1 MIETVKDRVS
11 ISQLMRDLNLEVV
24 YMPEKEEYFVE
35 SEDVNR
41 TGLPL
46 AGYFE
51 YFPYERI
58 QIIGK
63 TEYTYFQNISKKE
76 REEVL
81 DKFFSYEIPVL
92 IVTRGLE
99 VDKDII
105 KKAKKYQ
112 RIVLSSK
119 SNTTRFINRLSNYLD
134 SKLAPHV
141 TIHGVLVDVYGI
153 GVLIKGESS
162 IGKSET
168 ALELIQKGHRL
179 VADDAVE
186 IRKGDES
193 RLVGQAPEL
202 LKHYMEIRGIG
213 IIDVKSLYGVGA
225 IKNQKAIDLVIE
237 LENWNQK
244 KYYDRLGLDREY
256 EEILGKEIEKLV
268 IPVKPGRNT
277 SMIIEV
283 AAMNFRQK
291 GMGIDAAKEF
301 TEKLS
306 QAIDK

>member
-186 IRKGDES
+186 IRKVDES

-268 IPVKPGRNT
+268 IPIKPGRNT

>member
-1 MIETVKDRVS
+1 MIEAVKDKVS
-11 ISQLMRDLNLEVV
+11 ISQLISDLNLNVI
-24 YMPEKEEYFVE
+24 YMQEGIEYYVE
-35 SEDVNR
+35 SEDLNR
-41 TGLPL
+41 AALPL

-63 TEYTYFQNISKKE
+63 TEYTYFKNIEKE
-76 REEVL
+76 KREEIL

-92 IVTRGLE
+92 IITRDLK
-99 VDKDII
+99 VDEDII
-105 KKAKKYQ
+105 EKAKKYN
-112 RIVLSSK
+112 RVVLSSK
-119 SNTTRFINRLSNYLD
+119 SNTTRFINRLSDYLD
-134 SKLAPHV
+134 NKLAPH
-141 TIHGVLVDVYGI
+141 INMHGVLVDVYGI

-168 ALELIQKGHRL
+168 GLELIQKGHRL

-186 IRKGDES
+186 IRRVDDS
-193 RLVGQAPEL
+193 RLVGQAPEI

-213 IIDVKSLYGVGA
+213 IIDIKSLYGVGA
-225 IKNQKAIDLVIE
+225 IKNQKSIDLVVK
-237 LENWNQK
+237 LENWNQL

-256 EEILGKEIEKLV
+256 ENILGIQVEKLV
-268 IPVKPGRNT
+268 VPVKPGRNT
-277 SMIIEV
+277 SMVIEV
-283 AAMNFRQK
+283 AAMNFRQR

-306 QAIDK
+306 KAIDK

>member
-1 MIETVKDRVS
+1 MIEKVKDRVS
-11 ISQLMRDLNLEVV
+11 ISQIIRDLNLKVI
-24 YMPEKEEYFVE
+24 YMQEDIDYYVE

-41 TGLPL
+41 AALPL

-63 TEYTYFQNISKKE
+63 TEYTYFQNVKKE
-76 REEVL
+76 KREEIL
-81 DKFFSYEIPVL
+81 DRFFSYEIPVL
-92 IVTRGLE
+92 IVTRDLE

-105 KKAKKYQ
+105 EKAKKYN
-112 RIVLSSK
+112 RVILSSK
-119 SNTTRFINRLSNYLD
+119 CNTTRFINRLSNYLD
-134 SKLAPHV
+134 NKLAPQV
-141 TIHGVLVDVYGI
+141 TMHGVLVDVYGI

-186 IRKGDES
+186 IRKVDDS
-193 RLVGQAPEL
+193 RLVGQAPEI

-225 IKNQKAIDLVIE
+225 IKNQKMVDLVVE
-237 LENWNQK
+237 LENWSQQ

-256 EEILGKEIEKLV
+256 EDILGTQVEKIV
-268 IPVKPGRNT
+268 VPVKPGRNT

-283 AAMNFRQK
+283 AAMNFRQR
-291 GMGIDAAKEF
+291 GMGIDAAQEF
-301 TEKLS
+301 TQKLS

>member
-1 MIETVKDRVS
+1 MEQSKDRVS
-11 ISQLMRDLNLEVV
+11 ILQLIRDLNLRVE
-24 YMPEKEEYFVE
+24 YMPEDSDFFVE

-63 TEYTYFQNISKKE
+63 TEFTYFENIDKDE
-76 REEVL
+76 RRKRL

-99 VDKDII
+99 ISEDILE
-105 KKAKKYQ
+105 KAKKYK
-112 RIVLSSK
+112 RAVLSSEC
-119 SNTTRFINRLSNYLD
+119 STTRFINKLSNYLD
-134 SKLAPHV
+134 NKLAPHV
-141 TIHGVLVDVYGI
+141 TLHGVLVDVYGI

-186 IRKGDES
+186 IRKVDDS

-213 IIDVKSLYGVGA
+213 IMDVKSLYGVGA

-237 LENWNQK
+237 LENWNQQ

-256 EEILGKEIEKLV
+256 EEILGKKVEKLV

-291 GMGIDAAKEF
+291 GMGIDAAQEF
-301 TEKLS
+301 TKKLS
-306 QAIDK
+306 EVIDK

>member
-1 MIETVKDRVS
+1 MIETVKDKVS
-11 ISQLMRDLNLEVV
+11 ISQLMNDLNLEKV
-24 YMPEKEEYFVE
+24 YMPEDKEYFVE

-41 TGLPL
+41 TALPL

-63 TEYTYFQNISKKE
+63 TEYTYFQNVNKE
-76 REEVL
+76 KREKIL
-81 DKFFSYEIPVL
+81 DEFFSYEIPVL

-99 VDKDII
+99 VDEDIVE
-105 KKAKKYQ
+105 KAKKYK
-112 RIVLSSK
+112 RVVLSSK
-119 SNTTRFINRLSNYLD
+119 CSTTRFMNKLSNYLD

-141 TIHGVLVDVYGI
+141 TVHGVLVDVYGI

-186 IRKGDES
+186 IRKVDDS
-193 RLVGQAPEL
+193 RLVGQAPEI

-213 IIDVKSLYGVGA
+213 IKVCMVL
-225 IKNQKAIDLVIE
+225 E
-237 LENWNQK
+237 L
-244 KYYDRLGLDREY
+244 
-256 EEILGKEIEKLV
+256 
-268 IPVKPGRNT
+268 
-277 SMIIEV
+277 
-283 AAMNFRQK
+283 
-291 GMGIDAAKEF
+291 
-301 TEKLS
+301 
-306 QAIDK
+306 

>member
-186 IRKGDES
+186 IRKVDES

-244 KYYDRLGLDREY
+244 KDYDRLGLDREY

>member
-41 TGLPL
+41 AALPL

-186 IRKGDES
+186 IRKVDES

>member
-1 MIETVKDRVS
+1 METVKDTVS
-11 ISQLMRDLNLEVV
+11 ISQLIKDLNLEVV
-24 YMPEKEEYFVE
+24 YMPEDKEYFVE

-58 QIIGK
+58 QIIGR
-63 TEYTYFQNISKKE
+63 TEYTYFQNINKE
-76 REEVL
+76 KREEIL

-92 IVTRGLE
+92 IVTRDLQ
-99 VDKDII
+99 VDQDII
-105 KKAKKYQ
+105 ENAKKYK
-112 RIVLSSK
+112 RVVLSSK
-119 SNTTRFINRLSNYLD
+119 CNTTRFTNKLSNYLD

-141 TIHGVLVDVYGI
+141 TMHGVLVDVYGI

-179 VADDAVE
+179 IADDAVE
-186 IRKGDES
+186 IRKVDDS

-202 LKHYMEIRGIG
+202 IKHYMEIRGIG

-225 IKNQKAIDLVIE
+225 IKNQKAIDMVIE
-237 LENWNQK
+237 LENWNQQ

-256 EEILGKEIEKLV
+256 EEILGRKIEKLV

-283 AAMNFRQK
+283 AAMNFRQR
-291 GMGIDAAKEF
+291 GMGIDAAQEF
-301 TEKLS
+301 TKKLS
-306 QAIDK
+306 EVIDK

>member
-63 TEYTYFQNISKKE
+63 TEYTYFQYISKKE

-186 IRKGDES
+186 IRKVDES

>member
-1 MIETVKDRVS
+1 MEETVKDRVA
-11 ISQLMRDLNLEVV
+11 ISQLIVDLNLEVA
-24 YMPEKEEYFVE
+24 YMPKGKEYYVE

-58 QIIGK
+58 QIIGR
-63 TEYTYFQNISKKE
+63 TEYTYFQNIDKDKRKE
-76 REEVL
+76 IL

-92 IVTRGLE
+92 IVTRDLE
-99 VDKDII
+99 VDVDII
-105 KKAKKYQ
+105 ESAKKHN
-112 RIVLSSK
+112 RVVLSSR
-119 SNTTRFINRLSNYLD
+119 SNTTRFINKLSNYLNN
-134 SKLAPHV
+134 KLAPHL
-141 TIHGVLVDVYGI
+141 TMHGVLVDVYGI
-153 GVLIKGESS
+153 GVLIKGESG

-179 VADDAVE
+179 IADDAVE
-186 IRKGDES
+186 IRKVDDT
-193 RLVGQAPEL
+193 RLVGQAPEI

-225 IKNQKAIDLVIE
+225 IKNQKAIDLVVE
-237 LENWNQK
+237 LENWNQQ

-256 EEILGKEIEKLV
+256 VEILGTQVEKLV

-291 GMGIDAAKEF
+291 GMGIDAAQEF
-301 TEKLS
+301 TQKLTK
-306 QAIDK
+306 AIDK

>member
-11 ISQLMRDLNLEVV
+11 ISKLMRDINLEVV

-141 TIHGVLVDVYGI
+141 TIHGDLVDVYGI

-186 IRKGDES
+186 IRKVDES

>member
-141 TIHGVLVDVYGI
+141 TIHGVLGDVYGI

-186 IRKGDES
+186 IRKVDES

-291 GMGIDAAKEF
+291 GMGIDASNEF
-301 TEKLS
+301 TENLS

>member
-1 MIETVKDRVS
+1 MEQSKDRVS
-11 ISQLMRDLNLEVV
+11 ILQLIRDLNLRVE
-24 YMPEKEEYFVE
+24 YMPEDSDFFVE

-63 TEYTYFQNISKKE
+63 TEFTYFENIDKDE
-76 REEVL
+76 RRKRL

-99 VDKDII
+99 ISEDILE
-105 KKAKKYQ
+105 KAKKYK
-112 RIVLSSK
+112 RAVLISK
-119 SNTTRFINRLSNYLD
+119 YITTRYINKLSNYLD
-134 SKLAPHV
+134 NKLAPHV
-141 TIHGVLVDVYGI
+141 TLHGVLVDVYGI

-186 IRKGDES
+186 IRKVDDS

-237 LENWNQK
+237 LENWNQQ

-256 EEILGKEIEKLV
+256 EEILGKKVEKLV

-291 GMGIDAAKEF
+291 GMGIDAAQEF
-301 TEKLS
+301 TKKLS
-306 QAIDK
+306 EVIDK

>member
-51 YFPYERI
+51 YCTYERI

-186 IRKGDES
+186 IRKVDES

>member
-99 VDKDII
+99 V
-105 KKAKKYQ
+105 
-112 RIVLSSK
+112 
-119 SNTTRFINRLSNYLD
+119 
-134 SKLAPHV
+134 APHV

-186 IRKGDES
+186 IRKVDES

>member
-11 ISQLMRDLNLEVV
+11 ISLLMRDLNLEVV

-186 IRKGDES
+186 IRKVDES

>member
-1 MIETVKDRVS
+1 MEETIKDRVS
-11 ISQLMRDLNLEVV
+11 ISQLIEELNLKVIN
-24 YMPEKEEYFVE
+24 MPKDMEYYVE
-35 SEDVNR
+35 CEDVNR

-51 YFPYERI
+51 YFAYERI
-58 QIIGK
+58 QIIGR
-63 TEYTYFQNISKKE
+63 TEYNYFKNIDNNRRKKI
-76 REEVL
+76 L

-92 IVTRGLE
+92 IVTRDLE
-99 VDKDII
+99 VDEDII
-105 KKAKKYQ
+105 EYAKKYN
-112 RIVLSSK
+112 RVVLSIN
-119 SNTTRFINRLSNYLD
+119 SNTTRFINKLSNYLD
-134 SKLAPHV
+134 NKLAPYV

-186 IRKGDES
+186 IKKVDES

-225 IKNQKAIDLVIE
+225 IKNQKSIDLVIE
-237 LENWNQK
+237 LESWNQQ

-256 EEILGKEIEKLV
+256 EKILDKKIEKLV

-283 AAMNFRQK
+283 AAMNFRQR
-291 GMGIDAAKEF
+291 GMGIDAAQEF

-306 QAIDK
+306 KAIDK

>member
-186 IRKGDES
+186 IRKVDES

-306 QAIDK
+306 QAIYK

>member
-63 TEYTYFQNISKKE
+63 TEYTYFQNIRKKE

-186 IRKGDES
+186 IRKVDES

>member
-1 MIETVKDRVS
+1 METTEKDKVS
-11 ISQLMRDLNLEVV
+11 ISQLVTDLNLKKIN
-24 YMPEKEEYFVE
+24 MPEDREYFVE
-35 SEDVNR
+35 SEDINR

-63 TEYTYFQNISKKE
+63 TEYTYFQNIKREK
-76 REEVL
+76 REEIL
-81 DKFFSYEIPVL
+81 DKFFSYEIPVV
-92 IVTRGLE
+92 IITRDLDIDE
-99 VDKDII
+99 DII
-105 KKAKKYQ
+105 EKAKKYN
-112 RIVLSSK
+112 RVLLSSK
-119 SNTTRFINRLSNYLD
+119 IGTTRFINKLSNYLD
-134 SKLAPHV
+134 NKLAPHV
-141 TIHGVLVDVYGI
+141 TLHGVLVDVYGI

-186 IRKGDES
+186 IRKVDDS
-193 RLVGQAPEL
+193 RLIGQAPEL
-202 LKHYMEIRGIG
+202 IKHYMEIRGIG
-213 IIDVKSLYGVGA
+213 IIDVRSLYGVGA

-237 LENWNQK
+237 LENWNQQ

-256 EEILGKEIEKLV
+256 EEILGKKVEKLV

-291 GMGIDAAKEF
+291 GMGYDAAQEF
-301 TEKLS
+301 TKKLS
-306 QAIDK
+306 QVIDK

>member
-1 MIETVKDRVS
+1 METVKDTVS
-11 ISQLMRDLNLEVV
+11 ISQLIEDLNLEVV
-24 YMPEKEEYFVE
+24 YMPEDKEYFVE

-63 TEYTYFQNISKKE
+63 TEYTYFQNINKE
-76 REEVL
+76 RREEIL

-92 IVTRGLE
+92 IVTRDLQ
-99 VDKDII
+99 VDQDII
-105 KKAKKYQ
+105 ENAKKYK
-112 RIVLSSK
+112 RVVLSSK
-119 SNTTRFINRLSNYLD
+119 CNTTRFTNKLSNYLD

-141 TIHGVLVDVYGI
+141 TMHGVLVDVYGI

-186 IRKGDES
+186 IRKVDDS

-225 IKNQKAIDLVIE
+225 IKNQKAIDIVIE
-237 LENWNQK
+237 LESWNQQ

-256 EEILGKEIEKLV
+256 EEILGRQIEKLV

-283 AAMNFRQK
+283 AAMNFRQR
-291 GMGIDAAKEF
+291 GMGIDAAQEF
-301 TEKLS
+301 TKKLS
-306 QAIDK
+306 EVIDK

>member
-1 MIETVKDRVS
+1 MIETIKDKVS
-11 ISQLMRDLNLEVV
+11 ILQLIEDLDLKVE
-24 YMPEKEEYFVE
+24 YMPENHDYFVE

-58 QIIGK
+58 QIIGR
-63 TEYTYFQNISKKE
+63 TEYTYFKNIDKQRRLE
-76 REEVL
+76 IL

-92 IVTRGLE
+92 IVTRDLE
-99 VDKDII
+99 IDNDII
-105 KKAKKYQ
+105 EKAKKYK
-112 RIVLSSK
+112 RVVLSSK

-134 SKLAPHV
+134 NKLAPHV

-186 IRKGDES
+186 IRKLDER
-193 RLVGQAPEL
+193 RLMGQSPEIIR
-202 LKHYMEIRGIG
+202 HYMEIRGIG
-213 IIDVKSLYGVGA
+213 IIDVRSLYGVGA
-225 IKNQKAIDLVIE
+225 IKNQKMIDLVIE
-237 LENWNQK
+237 LESWNKQ

-256 EEILGKEIEKLV
+256 EEILGQKIEKLV

-283 AAMNFRQK
+283 AAMNYRQR
-291 GMGIDAAKEF
+291 GMGYDAAQEF
-301 TEKLS
+301 TKKLT
-306 QAIDK
+306 QVIDK

>member
-11 ISQLMRDLNLEVV
+11 ISKLMRDLNLEVV

-186 IRKGDES
+186 IRKVDES

>member
-186 IRKGDES
+186 IRKVDES

>member
-186 IRKGDES
+186 IRKVDES

-277 SMIIEV
+277 SMIIED

-306 QAIDK
+306 QAIYK

>member
-119 SNTTRFINRLSNYLD
+119 SNTTRFINRLANYLD

-186 IRKGDES
+186 IRKVDES

>member
-186 IRKGDES
+186 IRKVDES

-225 IKNQKAIDLVIE
+225 IKNQKAIDLVIA

>member
-11 ISQLMRDLNLEVV
+11 ISQLIEDLNLEVV
-24 YMPEKEEYFVE
+24 YMPKDKEYYVE
-35 SEDVNR
+35 LEDVNR

-58 QIIGK
+58 QIIGR
-63 TEYTYFQNISKKE
+63 TEYTYFQNIKKE
-76 REEVL
+76 KREEIL

-92 IVTRGLE
+92 IVTRGLDIDE
-99 VDKDII
+99 DII
-105 KKAKKYQ
+105 VNAKKYN
-112 RIVLSSK
+112 RVVLSSK

-134 SKLAPHV
+134 NKLAPHV
-141 TIHGVLVDVYGI
+141 TMHGVLVDVYGI

-186 IRKGDES
+186 IRKVDDS
-193 RLVGQAPEL
+193 RLVGQAPEI

-237 LENWNQK
+237 LENWNQQ

-256 EEILGKEIEKLV
+256 EEILGRQVEKLV

-283 AAMNFRQK
+283 AAMNFRQR
-291 GMGIDAAKEF
+291 GMGIDAAQEF
-301 TEKLS
+301 TQKLS
-306 QAIDK
+306 QVIDK